1 MIIPFDFGATCGW
14 VEIHPRNSNPPIIV
28 SAGTVRHDN
37 LGEFLDRMFP
47 QWLLKAND
55 PFNLH
60 IAFEQPP
67 RGQTF
72 AKLRKAE
79 RAAMA
84 NWQRLSEQCVALLID
99 ACRRHKVKVK
109 FDKGFMPNTVKKAV
123 TGNGN
128 ASKQQV
134 RDMVNI
140 LFEGISLSPDPGD
153 HKHDAAAVG
162 YCLLNRMHL

>member
-1 MIIPFDFGATCGW
+1 MIVPFDFGTICGW
-14 VEIHPRNSNPPIIV
+14 VEIQEGDPLRIV

-37 LGEFLDRMFP
+37 LGEFLDKMFP
-47 QWLLKAND
+47 QGLLKAGK
-55 PFNLH
+55 PENLH

-72 AKLRKAE
+72 AKKRKDE

-84 NWQRLSEQCVALLID
+84 NWQRLSEQCVALLVD
-99 ACRRHKVKVK
+99 ACRRYKVTVK
-109 FDKGFMPNTVKKAV
+109 HDKGFMPNTVKKAV
-123 TGNGN
+123 TGNGR

-134 RDMVNI
+134 RDMVDL

-162 YCLLNRMHL
+162 YCLLNRMHLG